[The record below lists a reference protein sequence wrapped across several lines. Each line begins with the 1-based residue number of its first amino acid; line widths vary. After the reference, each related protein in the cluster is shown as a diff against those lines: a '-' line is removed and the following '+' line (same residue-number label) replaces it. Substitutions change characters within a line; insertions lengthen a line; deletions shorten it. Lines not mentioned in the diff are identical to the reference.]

1 MSTVYNMGGFGPTIT
16 VAVTVTAGAYVTGN
30 LIGSKITLPGATR
43 GFVDGNATNSGGVYH
58 LRITDKANQKIPLDV
73 VFFNANPTA
82 TTFTDR
88 SAVALN
94 VADLPKVLGHV
105 SLAAADY
112 VSLSATTNA
121 VGTQRNVG
129 MGYTLAGT
137 ATTLYACLI
146 ARGSGTYTSVSDV
159 EILLGIWQD

>member
-1 MSTVYNMGGFGPTIT
+1 MSAVSSVGGFSKTIT

-30 LIGSKITLPGATR
+30 LVGGKITLPAATR
-43 GFVDGNATNSGGVYH
+43 AFVDGSATNSAGIQH

-94 VADLPKVLGHV
+94 VADLTKVIGHV

-112 VSLSATTNA
+112 VSLAAATNA
-121 VGTQRNVG
+121 VGTARNVG
-129 MGYTLAGT
+129 LAFTLAAG

-146 ARGSGTYTSVSDV
+146 ARGSGTYASTSDV
-159 EILLGIWQD
+159 EIFVSLWLD